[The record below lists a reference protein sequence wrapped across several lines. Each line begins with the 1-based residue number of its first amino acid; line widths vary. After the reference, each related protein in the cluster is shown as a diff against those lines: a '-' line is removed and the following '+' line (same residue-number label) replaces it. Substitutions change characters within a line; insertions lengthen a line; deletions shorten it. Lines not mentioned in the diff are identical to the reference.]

1 MSQAQAKP
9 LKKLLLLTLI
19 AVAILLAGYCLKLA
33 YADALTYPVRYFVN
47 KQEQQ
52 AKLADQQ
59 QLAKHISQT
68 EQALALSP
76 YQQDLPSYLARLH
89 YYQAQH
95 FEYLS
100 TEYLSELNSA
110 KQYHLQNLEL
120 RSAWSASW
128 AEVAKL
134 EALTAGATEEF
145 YQAIENSQV
154 YGPWESSSNLN
165 SLIALLSHW
174 DNLDKAQH
182 QKAIQFAV
190 RAGHFTA
197 KSTGETVKF
206 YNKQFQFCS
215 KIGITQKLFK
225 ELCLK

>member
-1 MSQAQAKP
+1 MSQARATP
-9 LKKLLLLTLI
+9 LKKLLLLLLI
-19 AVAILLAGYCLKLA
+19 ALAMLLAGYCLKLA
-33 YADALTYPVRYFVN
+33 YADALIYPVRYFVT

-52 AKLADQQ
+52 VELAEQQ

-100 TEYLSELNSA
+100 AEYLSELNSA
-110 KQYHLQNLEL
+110 KQYHFQNLEL
-120 RSAWSASW
+120 RPAWSASW

-134 EALTAGATEEF
+134 EALTAGTTKDF
-145 YQAIENSQV
+145 FQAIDNSQA

-174 DNLDKAQH
+174 DSLDKVQH

-190 RAGHFTA
+190 HAGHFSAKTTA
-197 KSTGETVKF
+197 ATIKF
-206 YNKQFQFCS
+206 YKKQYAFCPS
-215 KIGITQKLFK
+215 LELNSRLFK
-225 ELCLK
+225 SLCI